1 MRGKLETK
9 WKGPYEVIQAMS
21 KGRYQLKAESGKI
34 MSKLYHGALIK
45 AYMQPEITDIQKS
58 VAHDT
63 SDAQY
68 ASKHQISNEK
78 KTCKP
83 GINAESAADSSGL
96 SKYTYIYTYIHT
108 YILTYHT
115 YIQTYLRYINI
126 HTIIN
131 TYTIYF
137 NISQYQDSPQ

>member
-1 MRGKLETK
+1 MQHSLRMGGKLEAK

-21 KGRYQLKAESGKI
+21 KRRYQLKAESGKI

-45 AYMQPEITDIQKS
+45 DYMQPGIPDIQES

-78 KTCKP
+78 ETCKP
-83 GINAESAADSSGL
+83 GINTESAADSSDL
-96 SKYTYIYTYIHT
+96 SKYTYIYTYIHIYLHT
-108 YILTYHT
+108 IHT
-115 YIQTYLRYINI
+115 YVCTYA
-126 HTIIN
+126 T
-131 TYTIYF
+131 
-137 NISQYQDSPQ
+137 

>member
-1 MRGKLETK
+1 MGGKLEAK

-21 KGRYQLKAESGKI
+21 KGRYLLKAESGKT
-34 MSKLYHGALIK
+34 MSKLYHVALIK
-45 AYMQPEITDIQKS
+45 AYMQPDTTDIQES

-68 ASKHQISNEK
+68 ASKHQISNKK

-83 GINAESAADSSGL
+83 GINDESATDSSNL

-108 YILTYHT
+108 YF
-115 YIQTYLRYINI
+115 
-126 HTIIN
+126 HTIHISR
-131 TYTIYF
+131 IY
-137 NISQYQDSPQ
+137 NMLTLERRVACVASRHVA

>member
-1 MRGKLETK
+1 MGGKLEAK

-45 AYMQPEITDIQKS
+45 AYMQPQITDIQKS

-78 KTCKP
+78 ETCKP
-83 GINAESAADSSGL
+83 GINTESAADSSDL
-96 SKYTYIYTYIHT
+96 RKYTYIYTYIHT
-108 YILTYHT
+108 NILTYHT
-115 YIQTYLRYINI
+115 YIRTCVRYIDTYNHKYIHNI
-126 HTIIN
+126 
-131 TYTIYF
+131 F
-137 NISQYQDSPQ
+137 